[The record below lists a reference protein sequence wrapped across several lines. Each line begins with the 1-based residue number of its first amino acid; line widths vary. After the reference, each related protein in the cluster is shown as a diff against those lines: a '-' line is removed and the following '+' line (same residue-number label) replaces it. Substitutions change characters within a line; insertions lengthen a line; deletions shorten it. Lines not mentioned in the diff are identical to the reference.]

1 MSENAITEVE
11 SEPTQCVEVQDN
23 ELTRLKDS
31 IVKEVTLSLHK
42 DEYISD
48 TKTTHTEEVPDK
60 ATRFID
66 LHEKRESSNVYDSR
80 HDEWGNPIEL
90 IGALGN
96 LPPTQMPYMRISGF
110 NNIWTRLRDGVFL
123 DVFKTDDN
131 GQQVIDEKTG
141 APIVLYTKPV
151 NIGLVMR
158 EYQATLNLA
167 FKENRTKRQAGIL
180 VGWNGGN
187 PLTLDTDDFS
197 KAADALFGPIN
208 RQQKK

>member
-1 MSENAITEVE
+1 MSEEAIIEVE
-11 SEPTQCVEVQDN
+11 SEPNETVEVQDN
-23 ELTRLKDS
+23 ELSRLKDS

-66 LHEKRESSNVYDSR
+66 LHEKREGSGFYDSR

-96 LPPTQMPYMRISGF
+96 VPPTQMPYMRISGF

-131 GQQVIDEKTG
+131 GQQILNEKG
-141 APIVLYTKPV
+141 EPIVLYTKPV

-158 EYQATLNLA
+158 EYQANLNLA